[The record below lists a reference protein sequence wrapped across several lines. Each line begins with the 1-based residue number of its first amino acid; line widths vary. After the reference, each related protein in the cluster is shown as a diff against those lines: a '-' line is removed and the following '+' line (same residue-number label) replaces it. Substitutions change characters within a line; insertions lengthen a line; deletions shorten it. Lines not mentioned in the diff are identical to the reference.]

1 MTPLFASEKR
11 AAELLDMPKA
21 LFRRLVDG
29 GLLPGPVA
37 IGDQKRWDVEALKRA
52 LRGEPATLDD
62 VQW

>member
-11 AAELLDMPKA
+11 AAELLDMSKA

-29 GLLPGPVA
+29 GVLPGPVA
-37 IGDQKRWDVEALKRA
+37 IGDQKRWEVESLKRA
-52 LRGEPATLDD
+52 LRGESETLDD